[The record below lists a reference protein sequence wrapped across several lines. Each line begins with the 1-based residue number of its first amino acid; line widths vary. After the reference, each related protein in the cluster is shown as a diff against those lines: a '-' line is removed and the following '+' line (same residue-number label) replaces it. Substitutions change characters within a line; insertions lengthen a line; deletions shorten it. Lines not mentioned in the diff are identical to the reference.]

1 MNLIVEKRTKGRHM
15 KEKKLYLF
23 DLDGTLILGQDVID
37 GAVKVLQDIKAA
49 GKEFMIFTN
58 NSSRTRAQYVEKIKK
73 MLKMDITEDEVA
85 TGGYTTGQYLLK
97 NNKKRIFV
105 VGTEKFKEL
114 LRDLGITVVD
124 DPKREN
130 GSYNLDAVVIG
141 LDAEL
146 RYDKLTKA
154 CEILTHEPGITY
166 IGANPDMVY
175 PVEDNV
181 FYPDCGSICKLLSY
195 AVGREPKFLGKPYAE
210 ILDFCLESKNVSK
223 DETVIIGDRL
233 YTDIACGFN
242 NGCDTILVLTGEAK
256 REDVETTEFKPTLVL
271 DSVKDMKI

>member
-1 MNLIVEKRTKGRHM
+1 M
-15 KEKKLYLF
+15 KDKKLYLF

-37 GAVKVLQDIKAA
+37 GAVRVLNDIRAA
-49 GKEFMIFTN
+49 GKQFMVFTN
-58 NSSRTRAQYVEKIKK
+58 NSSRTRAQYVEKMKK
-73 MLKMDITEDEVA
+73 MLGVDVTEDDIA

-114 LRDLGITVVD
+114 LRGIGITVVD
-124 DPKREN
+124 DPVRKAD
-130 GSYNLDAVVIG
+130 GHYDLDAVVIG

-154 CEILTHEPGITY
+154 CEILTHEPDITY

-210 ILDFCLESKNVSK
+210 ILDFCLETKNVSK
-223 DETVIIGDRL
+223 EETVIIGDRL
-233 YTDIACGFN
+233 YTDIACGFD

-256 REDVETTEFKPTLVL
+256 REDVETTRFKPTLVL
-271 DSVKDMKI
+271 DSVKDMQI